1 MKPNFMLDG
10 VAMTT
15 KFQHLSEVNRETV
28 NIISN
33 GSFPYS
39 AIDYSQNF
47 FKGSDRLCMVVEL
60 SMQCCGK
67 LRSVQLPNIT
77 GHSL

>member
-15 KFQHLSEVNRETV
+15 KFQHLSEVNKETV

-33 GSFPYS
+33 GSYPYS
-39 AIDYSQNF
+39 AINYSQNF
-47 FKGSDRLCMVVEL
+47 FIGSDRLCKVVEL
-60 SMQCCGK
+60 RMQCCGK
-67 LRSVQLPNIT
+67 LLSDL
-77 GHSL
+77 SLIHI

>member
-15 KFQHLSEVNRETV
+15 KFQHLSEVNKETV

-33 GSFPYS
+33 GSYPLIIHKIS
-39 AIDYSQNF
+39 SSIDDDSIDLFY
-47 FKGSDRLCMVVEL
+47 
-60 SMQCCGK
+60 
-67 LRSVQLPNIT
+67 PW
-77 GHSL
+77 